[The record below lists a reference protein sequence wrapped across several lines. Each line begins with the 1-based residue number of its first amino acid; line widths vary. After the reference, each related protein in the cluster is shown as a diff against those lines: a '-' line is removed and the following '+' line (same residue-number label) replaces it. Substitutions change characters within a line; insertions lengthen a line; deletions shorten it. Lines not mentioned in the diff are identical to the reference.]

1 MSESRLSRPRQ
12 PTCKSRT
19 EEPCE
24 ICPSCLFDRPKSS
37 QPTPL
42 DLWKISDE
50 PRRSFIVGLVV
61 RCKSAPV
68 LENIQNSLRLTSW
81 NLLSYAP
88 SKGKTL
94 PELYARLNRKRKPS
108 TLTREI
114 WQWFDD
120 TPEWVQTRYLCL
132 LLLRCDPELLNMSQ
146 HLIGVVVTKLQRQLD
161 VTSCSSKS
169 HEQDSTDDFQENELL
184 LVTPG
189 PPGTSKTSFGLSRTR
204 DFIGGLPADLSK
216 MILGLLD
223 EATLKRCMKVCKHW
237 KHLAGETME
246 EMRFRKLYQEQVEAM
261 MKRYKG
267 LHMVNPS
274 YARMVEIAVP
284 VLQNESGE
292 VKTTGLWPFEAAY
305 GNIKSK
311 TVQLEERNVYC
322 GAYFT
327 SVLIDDEDPHRVV
340 DYKGGPLM
348 STASKDRAVRL
359 LYVGTVAKHVAL
371 MKGHVGSIRVVL
383 LCPERHLVITA
394 SCDSSIRCWSVR
406 TDQCV
411 LVLYGHS
418 SMINCLDI
426 HGDKLVSG
434 AKDCTAKV
442 WSLQTEKH
450 LEDFNFKHRSSV
462 RSVKINATTV
472 FSSCDRGVVKLWD
485 AENASLLRV
494 IDAHRS
500 AVRCMFVDE
509 WHLLSADTNGQ
520 VMAWSIR
527 RETKECLMTFSHPKE
542 VKSLTL
548 VYLRV
553 VTGCADGKIRVFN
566 FLTGDCLRSIMVEA
580 ETTGRMLSL
589 HFCENNILVN
599 ASSCVKLY
607 QFAKVFWDYEE
618 PAKGSGGL
626 GVDEPHKLGG
636 VSTSVGANHM
646 TREPVTP
653 HGKSLHQVLTPD
665 AGHRSRRMEQLSS
678 PGSENNLHHAHRRR
692 PSTSVRN
699 QQRPVKLNPTNK
711 LPIKQTLQKE
721 RASGRNTK

>member
-1 MSESRLSRPRQ
+1 MSESPVLSVPQ
-12 PTCKSRT
+12 PTCKGRT
-19 EEPCE
+19 VKPCGM
-24 ICPSCLFDRPKSS
+24 CPSCLFDRPKPT
-37 QPTPL
+37 QPTPTPL

-61 RCKSAPV
+61 RCSSVPV
-68 LENIQNSLRLTSW
+68 LENIQSSLRLTSW

-94 PELYARLNRKRKPS
+94 PELYARLNRKTQPS
-108 TLTREI
+108 ALIREI
-114 WQWFDD
+114 WDWFDD
-120 TPEWVQTRYLCL
+120 TPEWVQTRYLCQ
-132 LLLRCDPELLNMSQ
+132 LLLRCDPELLSMAK
-146 HLIGVVVTKLQRQLD
+146 HLIGVVVTKLQRQED
-161 VTSCSSKS
+161 VKSCSSKQR
-169 HEQDSTDDFQENELL
+169 EQASGDNLQDDMIL
-184 LVTPG
+184 LVGAVPQG
-189 PPGTSKTSFGLSRTR
+189 SSRSSFGLSRPR

-216 MILGLLD
+216 RILGLLD

-267 LHMVNPS
+267 VYMVSPS
-274 YARMVEIAVP
+274 YARIVDVAVP
-284 VLQNESGE
+284 VMHNETGD
-292 VKTTGLWPFEAAY
+292 VKLTHLWPFEAAY
-305 GNIKSK
+305 ANIKTK
-311 TVQLEERNVYC
+311 RVRMEERNIYC

-442 WSLQTEKH
+442 WSLETEKH

-520 VMAWSIR
+520 VMAWSIK
-527 RETKECLMTFSHPKE
+527 RETKGCLMTFSHPKE

-548 VYLRV
+548 AYLRV
-553 VTGCADGKIRVFN
+553 VTGCVDGKIRVFN
-566 FLTGDCLRSIMVEA
+566 FLTGDCLRTIMVEA

-599 ASSCVKLY
+599 ATSCVKLY
-607 QFAKVFWDYEE
+607 QFAKVFWDYDE
-618 PAKGSGGL
+618 PAAKGSARL
-626 GVDEPHKLGG
+626 GCDEPPKTD
-636 VSTSVGANHM
+636 VPSTSVRTNHM
-646 TREPVTP
+646 TTEQ
-653 HGKSLHQVLTPD
+653 GKSLNHPLTPD
-665 AGHRSRRMEQLSS
+665 ASQRTRRADQLSS
-678 PGSENNLHHAHRRR
+678 PRSENNTLHGHRRQL
-692 PSTSVRN
+692 STSVRN
-699 QQRPVKLNPTNK
+699 QQRHSKPNSTDKLHH
-711 LPIKQTLQKE
+711 LQKD
-721 RASGRNTK
+721 RAGARKTK